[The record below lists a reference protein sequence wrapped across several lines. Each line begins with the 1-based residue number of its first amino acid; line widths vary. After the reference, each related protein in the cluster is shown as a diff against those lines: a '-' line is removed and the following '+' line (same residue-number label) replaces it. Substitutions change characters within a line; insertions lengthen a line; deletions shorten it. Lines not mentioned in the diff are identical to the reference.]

1 MNYLPNSLTT
11 QFIDQELEDEYEKI
25 KQELSIRL
33 SFQGQKDGLLPKLIE
48 SQHFKVHVQDT
59 IKHEIQSLIN
69 KCHDK
74 HLPVSSIA
82 NARGHRSESKERIE
96 IIEVLAKAAEG
107 RYLLLLHECSLLKS
121 GLITRISPALK
132 IFILILF
139 GFCEAFFSFTLLRS
153 ASFSEIFATI
163 LSFGLG
169 FSAAWGMHLAAR
181 FIATTPT
188 PNQKKVRHMIIIGIA
203 LVVTVGLGL
212 WRATLSQEVTT
223 TFALLGF
230 GSASTHSTSALP
242 YVLSSFIL
250 FIVGLSFELK
260 TWISDAE
267 IKKHMKYEERAKELE
282 KVKKEWDDLV
292 AEKHKLSN
300 DALTASANSISRLE
314 WASGFEQRLCNLADQ
329 LRSIYERTYL
339 EHRIDGV
346 CPKFFGTEKPWG
358 FTVYFTEIFKNIK
371 TQQS

>member
-1 MNYLPNSLTT
+1 MNYLPHSLTN

-33 SFQGQKDGLLPKLIE
+33 SFQGQKDGLLPKSIE
-48 SQHFKVHVQDT
+48 QQHFKVHVWDT

-74 HLPVSSIA
+74 HQPVSSIA
-82 NARGHRSESKERIE
+82 NARGHRSESTERIE
-96 IIEVLAKAAEG
+96 IKEILAKAAEG
-107 RYLLLLHECSLLKS
+107 RYLLLAHECAVLKS
-121 GLITRISPALK
+121 ALVTRISPALK
-132 IFILILF
+132 AFILFLF
-139 GFCEAFFSFTLLRS
+139 GFSEAFFSFTLLRS
-153 ASFSEIFATI
+153 ASFSEAYAIM
-163 LSFGLG
+163 LSFAIG

-181 FIATTPT
+181 YIATAPT
-188 PNQKKVRHMIIIGIA
+188 SDQKKIRHLTIIGVA
-203 LVVTVGLGL
+203 LIVTAALGL

-230 GSASTHSTSALP
+230 GSPSAHSTSSLP

-250 FIVGLSFELK
+250 FVVGLSFELK
-260 TWISDAE
+260 TWISDTE
-267 IKKHMKYEERAKELE
+267 IKKHMKYEERYKEME
-282 KVKKEWDDLV
+282 KAKKEWDDLV
-292 AEKHKLSN
+292 ADKHKLSN

-329 LRSIYERTYL
+329 LRSMYERSYL

-371 TQQS
+371 TQ